1 MTMQELLYNGVGEH
15 VVEWNKGDTLEDLFV
30 FYDGYAGE
38 CFPTINRDL
47 IDCATKAAD
56 KIEREVLKVRIDSR
70 TNHVTIDV
78 SIAFRDLRQNV
89 DRYELRPNYDNMDGF
104 VALWQGSDERVIY
117 RSCYRAMGS
126 F

>member
-30 FYDGYAGE
+30 FYDGYTGE

-56 KIEREVLKVRIDSR
+56 EIEREVLKVRIDSR
-70 TNHVTIDV
+70 VQKVAIDV
-78 SIAFRDLRQNV
+78 KIAFCDLRQTI
-89 DRYELRPNYDNMDGF
+89 DRYELRPNYNDVNGF
-104 VALWQGSDERVIY
+104 VALWQGDDKRVIY
-117 RSCYRAMGS
+117 RACYRAMGS